1 MSDNKK
7 EEEIKK
13 ETSSVLESEGI
24 VIESV
29 SLKEELEQ
37 DLNTPQTKEA
47 EKELFE
53 AVGVEIPE
61 KIPEETEPTTD
72 ALKKE
77 LGSGGIEVLPT
88 EPLGDEDL

>member
-7 EEEIKK
+7 EAEIKK
-13 ETSSVLESEGI
+13 EANSVLESEGI
-24 VIESV
+24 IIESV

-53 AVGVEIPE
+53 AIGVEIPGE
-61 KIPEETEPTTD
+61 ITEEVEPTTD
-72 ALKKE
+72 TLKKE
-77 LGSGGIEVLPT
+77 LGNGGIEVLPT
-88 EPLGDEDL
+88 EPLGDDEL

>member
-1 MSDNKK
+1 MTDNKK
-7 EEEIKK
+7 EEETK
-13 ETSSVLESEGI
+13 EEANSILESEGI
-24 VIESV
+24 VVESV

-37 DLNTPQTKEA
+37 DLNTSQTKEA

-61 KIPEETEPTTD
+61 KTTEEAEPTTD
-72 ALKKE
+72 TLKKE

-88 EPLGDEDL
+88 EPLGDEEL

>member
-1 MSDNKK
+1 MSDNEEQKIK
-7 EEEIKK
+7 EEE
-13 ETSSVLESEGI
+13 SSVFKSEGI

-53 AVGVEIPE
+53 AVGVEIP
-61 KIPEETEPTTD
+61 KKTIEEVEPTTD
-72 ALKKE
+72 TLKKE

-88 EPLGDEDL
+88 EPLGDEEL